1 MPKSPGILSMKN
13 RRIANL
19 DSSVIVEIDIGF
31 ESNLINEIRL
41 LINACKG
48 DKKDRFGHIKY
59 WKCMLAL
66 IPFILEKD
74 ITMTDVNETIS
85 QKISFSKDQIVRS
98 LNRFA
103 DRKVLIRIGKGPYS
117 RWKLN
122 KALFPTLFFL
132 CRTRKLTHIVRR
144 QLALSV
150 VNDSSYS

>member
-1 MPKSPGILSMKN
+1 MISSGSNINSDILVE
-13 RRIANL
+13 
-19 DSSVIVEIDIGF
+19 VIVDFQG
-31 ESNLINEIRL
+31 NLRNEIEL

-66 IPFILEKD
+66 IPFLLEKD
-74 ITMTDVNETIS
+74 ITMSDVNETIS

-103 DRKVLIRIGKGPYS
+103 DKKILIRIGKGPHS

-132 CRTRKLTHIVRR
+132 CRTRKLTHIVRHH
-144 QLALSV
+144 LALSA

>member
-1 MPKSPGILSMKN
+1 MKD

-19 DSSVIVEIDIGF
+19 DSNVIVEIVIGF

>member
-1 MPKSPGILSMKN
+1 MKN

-66 IPFILEKD
+66 VPFILEKD
-74 ITMTDVNETIS
+74 ITMMDINETIS

-98 LNRFA
+98 LDRFA
-103 DRKVLIRIGKGPYS
+103 DKKVLIRIGKGPYS

>member
-1 MPKSPGILSMKN
+1 MADFSPNPNITIEFTISFSEGLIHEIQAL
-13 RRIANL
+13 I
-19 DSSVIVEIDIGF
+19 DS
-31 ESNLINEIRL
+31 
-41 LINACKG
+41 CKG
-48 DKKDRFGHIKY
+48 DKRDRFGHIKY

>member
-1 MPKSPGILSMKN
+1 MKD

-19 DSSVIVEIDIGF
+19 DSNVIVEIVIGF

-66 IPFILEKD
+66 IPFILKKD
-74 ITMTDVNETIS
+74 ITMMDINETIS
-85 QKISFSKDQIVRS
+85 QRISFSKDQIVRS

-103 DRKVLIRIGKGPYS
+103 DKKVLIRIGKGPYS

-132 CRTRKLTHIVRR
+132 CRTRRLTHIVRR
-144 QLALSV
+144 QLALSA

>member
-1 MPKSPGILSMKN
+1 MKD

-19 DSSVIVEIDIGF
+19 DSNVIVEIVIGF

-74 ITMTDVNETIS
+74 ITMMDINETIS

-98 LNRFA
+98 LDRFA
-103 DRKVLIRIGKGPYS
+103 DKKVLIRIGKGPYS

>member
-1 MPKSPGILSMKN
+1 M
-13 RRIANL
+13 
-19 DSSVIVEIDIGF
+19 DSNVIVEIVIGF

-74 ITMTDVNETIS
+74 ITMMDINETIS
-85 QKISFSKDQIVRS
+85 QRISFSKDQIVRS